1 MSSRIGILKT
11 GNPPADIADRF
22 PTYPDMVRSM
32 LGDGYVFDEFDI
44 EAGEL
49 PSPSTVVDGYVI
61 TGSPAGVYDNLPWIA
76 PFKSW
81 LAATDPATPIVGI
94 CFGHQIMAE
103 AFGGRVVK
111 SHKGWGGGL
120 HRYAITSVEP
130 WMDSPDPF
138 AIAVAHQDQVV
149 ELPANADVVASNDFC
164 PIAAIAYRDRA
175 AITFQ
180 CHPEFPIPFAEA
192 LVERRR
198 RLGTV
203 TPEQADAARETL
215 ARPADRDRVAGWIR
229 AFLAHTRG

>member
-1 MSSRIGILKT
+1 MTRTIGILKT
-11 GNPPADIADRF
+11 GNPPPDIASQW

-32 LGDGYVFDEFDI
+32 LGDGYLFQEFDI

-49 PSPSTVVDGYVI
+49 PPPATAVDGFVI
-61 TGSPAGVYDNLPWIA
+61 TGSPAGVYDDLPWIA
-76 PFKSW
+76 PFRAW
-81 LAATDPATPIVGI
+81 LTGVDPQTPVVGI

-103 AFGGRVVK
+103 AFGGKVVK

-120 HRYAITSVEP
+120 HRYEVSSVEP
-130 WMDSPDPF
+130 WMDSAEPF

-149 ELPANADVVASNDFC
+149 ELPPNATVIASNDFC
-164 PIAAIAYRDRA
+164 PIAGIAYRDRA

-215 ARPADRDRVAGWIR
+215 ARPADRDRVARWIR
-229 AFLAHTRG
+229 AFLARATG